1 MPYLIDGYN
10 LLWAIKK
17 NDEHFAP
24 VEDAGMCEM
33 LNRFLA
39 LVGDTGEVVFD
50 GVGPPDKGPFKGL
63 SQVRVLFSG
72 GGVEADTIIEEK
84 LIASRSPK
92 KLHVVSNDRR
102 VQTASGKCKSVT
114 WACETFWQRVESQL
128 ARKRPAPEP
137 PGKRLGINDSET
149 KTWLQIFNLEQ

>member
-17 NDEHFAP
+17 NDEHCEP

-33 LNRFLA
+33 LNHFLRQI
-39 LVGDTGEVVFD
+39 GDTGEIVFD

-63 SQVRVLFSG
+63 PQLRVLFSG
-72 GGVEADTIIEEK
+72 AGVEADTVIEEK

-92 KLHVVSNDRR
+92 KVQVVSNDRR
-102 VQTASGKCKSVT
+102 VRYASEKCKAVT
-114 WACETFWQRVESQL
+114 WSSEAFWRRVESQL
-128 ARKRPAPEP
+128 SRKRPAPEP
-137 PGKRLGINDSET
+137 RGKRAGINDTET
-149 KTWLQIFNLEQ
+149 KTWLRMFNLEQ